1 MGLFSFNKNKEAI
14 TPVKGSLKNIK
25 VLGAGCSTCH
35 KQYEYAQAA
44 CKELGLNIEV
54 EYITDLE
61 KIMEYGMMSMPL
73 IVIRAWLFMSLPIC
87 LKLTRRTLN
96 GRNLQ

>member
-1 MGLFSFNKNKEAI
+1 MGLFGKKKEEFHI
-14 TPVKGSLKNIK
+14 EGKINNIK

-35 KQYEYAQAA
+35 KQYEYAVAA
-44 CKELGLNIEV
+44 VKELGLNVEV

-73 IVIRAWLFMSLPIC
+73 IIINDKVVAKG
-87 LKLTRRTLN
+87 KLVRTADVKKLIEEN
-96 GRNLQ
+96 QI

>member
-25 VLGAGCSTCH
+25 VLGAGCTTCH

-44 CKELGLNIEV
+44 CKELGLNIED

-73 IVIRAWLFMSLPIC
+73 IVINDKVAAKG
-87 LKLTRRTLN
+87 KLVRTADVKKLIED
-96 GRNLQ
+96 NLL